1 MTADTIATTTESE
14 LRKTFGEWHKAVLA
28 MDVGRIMTHYAD
40 DVVAYDA
47 IVKLQFRGAEAYGKH
62 WQSCFDMCPGTM
74 IFNVEDLTVA
84 ASGDTGFCHC
94 LTWCGMR
101 APDGSEK
108 TGWMRMTACYRKIA
122 GRWRITHEHF
132 SVPFDMES
140 GKALFDLQP

>member
-1 MTADTIATTTESE
+1 MKADSIATTAESE
-14 LRKTFGEWHKAVLA
+14 IRETFDQWHNAVRA
-28 MDVGRIMTHYAD
+28 MDVGRIMPHYAP

-47 IVKLQFRGAEAYGKH
+47 IVKLQFRGVEAYRQH

-74 IFNVEDLTVA
+74 IFEVKDLQIM

-108 TGWMRMTACYRKIA
+108 AGWMRMTAGYRKTA
-122 GRWRITHEHF
+122 GRWRIVHEHF
-132 SVPFDMES
+132 SVPFDMAS
-140 GKALFDLQP
+140 GKALFDLKP